1 MDSLYIIG
9 EAFGFAALI
18 EGIFIFISLDKRR
31 ILKMKFV
38 SDFLWVINML
48 CLGAYT
54 GAMLNAVGMI
64 REAIFLQ
71 RDRKK
76 FASHI
81 IWLPIFML
89 LTLLSPTIE
98 LLSTGSLDPMAIF
111 PTVGSMTMVVG
122 LYQKNTNHIRFYSF
136 AAMSLWLVYAISIGN
151 ISGMIS
157 NSIVLVSII
166 IGIVR
171 YFADKRLN
179 EKGKKQ

>member
-1 MDSLYIIG
+1 MDHLYIIG
-9 EAFGFAALI
+9 EAVGFVALVQ
-18 EGIFIFISLDKRR
+18 GISIFISLDRR
-31 ILKMKFV
+31 KILKLKFI

-48 CLGAYT
+48 CLGGYT
-54 GAMLNAVGMI
+54 GAMLNAIGMV
-64 REAIFLQ
+64 REVVFLY

-81 IWLPIFML
+81 IWLPIFMSL
-89 LTLLSPTIE
+89 AMLSPLIE
-98 LLSTGSLDPMAIF
+98 FLSTGSLAPVAIF
-111 PTVGSMTMVVG
+111 PAVGSMIMVVG
-122 LYQKNTNHIRFYSF
+122 LYQKNSNHLRYYSF
-136 AAMSLWLVYAISIGN
+136 AAMSLWLVYSISLRN

-157 NSIVLVSII
+157 NSIVLVSIL